1 MRNIEIEASSHLK
14 PRKLDYS
21 HENIWKFD
29 LFSFSPIDM
38 QIYFLLEI
46 VSFGKKPIIILTVE
60 MLLYIADMLSPSAS
74 TPLSLSLFS
83 FRNFLTHCYW
93 HMHKATH
100 GRMSESGEEKM
111 SKYFRIKDESMRLNW
126 NSALWL
132 LELLR
137 VFTFGEILSYAV
149 FLHIFA
155 LFSLYPKIMW
165 ESNGCLPSN
174 STSLHSVLRISHT
187 VHKNLIPI
195 MFIKRW
201 NSISAFFV
209 RRRKKGCA
217 FSMTFNEK
225 KTSLLNSLHW
235 FRNLL
240 SILLFL
246 LF

>member
-1 MRNIEIEASSHLK
+1 MKIFGNS
-14 PRKLDYS
+14 
-21 HENIWKFD
+21 
-29 LFSFSPIDM
+29 
-38 QIYFLLEI
+38 IYFRFHPSICKYIFSWKSSRSE
-46 VSFGKKPIIILTVE
+46 KRPIIILTVE

-165 ESNGCLPSN
+165 ESNGCLPLELHF
-174 STSLHSVLRISHT
+174 TSLCSPYLAHS
-187 VHKNLIPI
+187 
-195 MFIKRW
+195 
-201 NSISAFFV
+201 A
-209 RRRKKGCA
+209 
-217 FSMTFNEK
+217 
-225 KTSLLNSLHW
+225 
-235 FRNLL
+235 
-240 SILLFL
+240 
-246 LF
+246 